1 MDYRLVLGIFVFTKN
16 INDMSNLT
24 LIQEVEFTMDD
35 ISDEVDFYVTDE
47 SRDDI
52 IFEEE
57 IVQEIFDVII
67 KSDWFIQG
75 NRTEGLLTFGK
86 RLNIGREVN
95 LDWKSIMM
103 GSDWD
108 TDVTV
113 EHEMDFVL
121 TLENGDWVLT
131 PQ

>member
-1 MDYRLVLGIFVFTKN
+1 MFYKVVLGIFVFTKN

-67 KSDWFIQG
+67 KSDWFIQV
-75 NRTEGLLTFGK
+75 NKTEGILTIGK
-86 RLNIGREVN
+86 RLNIGREIN
-95 LDWKSIMM
+95 LSWKSITM
-103 GSDWD
+103 GEDWD
-108 TDVTV
+108 SDVEE
-113 EHEMDFVL
+113 EHDMDFVL
-121 TLENGDWVLT
+121 TLENGKWILT
-131 PQ
+131 ED